1 MRRWIFVLFPC
12 VASVCL
18 SLPAIA
24 DDILDELDR
33 ARRAY
38 EQHDFAAAL
47 DAADTALKLMRQA
60 QAEAWKA
67 ILPEPLPGWTADEAQ
82 SNSVAPVLFGG
93 GTSTSRV
100 YRRGAD
106 SVEISIVTSSPL
118 ILQGIG
124 PFLAS
129 GLIFGDETRL
139 VIIDGQKVTYAKGDN
154 TYNMM
159 IADKALIR
167 IKGSRGVN
175 EETLRSYVRG
185 VKIPEI
191 GKAAR

>member
-1 MRRWIFVLFPC
+1 MRRWVFVLC
-12 VASVCL
+12 SCITSVCL
-18 SLPAIA
+18 SWPASA

-38 EQHDFAAAL
+38 DQHDFAAAL
-47 DAADTALKLMRQA
+47 DAADTAIKLMRQG

-67 ILPEPLPGWTADEAQ
+67 MLPEPLPGWAADDAQ
-82 SNSVAPVLFGG
+82 SNSVAPMLFGG

-106 SVEISIVTSSPL
+106 SVEISIITSSPL

-129 GLIFGDETRL
+129 GLISGDETKL
-139 VIIDGQKVTYAKGDN
+139 VIINGQKVTYAKGDN
-154 TYNMM
+154 AYNMM

-167 IKGSRGVN
+167 VKGSRGVDD
-175 EETLRSYVRG
+175 ETLRS
-185 VKIPEI
+185 
-191 GKAAR
+191 